1 MNGAFRI
8 AKLDFFT
15 MKSQAVLYVIMV
27 LIVSMFSIMDSSIIV
42 SFITGAWF
50 TALMASN
57 IFIIQE
63 KNNLN
68 RLYGS
73 VSVELKDIVLGRYIF
88 AFSNYV
94 ISLVTVIAVS
104 LIVSLFRDMFID
116 VSNILL
122 GFSLS
127 LLIFSI
133 ITGIQMPL
141 FFKLGYTKA
150 KMWAV
155 VPFLVVMLLVI
166 IPSFI
171 TVLSTFIQSVMSNQ
185 SMIIAVGIVVSC
197 VVQLISYKIA
207 VIAYRKRN

>member
-15 MKSQAVLYVIMV
+15 MKSQAVLYAIMV
-27 LIVSMFSIMDSSIIV
+27 LIIVMFSIMDSSITV

-57 IFIIQE
+57 IFVIQE

-127 LLIFSI
+127 LLIYSI

-150 KMWAV
+150 KIWAV

-185 SMIIAVGIVVSC
+185 SMIIAVGIVASGVI
-197 VVQLISYKIA
+197 QLISYKIA
-207 VIAYRKRN
+207 VIAYRKRK

>member
-15 MKSQAVLYVIMV
+15 MKSQAVLYAIMV
-27 LIVSMFSIMDSSIIV
+27 LIIVMFSIMDSSIIV

-57 IFIIQE
+57 IFVIQE

-94 ISLVTVIAVS
+94 ISLVTVIAFS

-127 LLIFSI
+127 LLIYSI

-150 KMWAV
+150 KIWAV

-185 SMIIAVGIVVSC
+185 SMIIAVGIVASC
-197 VVQLISYKIA
+197 VIQLISYKIA
-207 VIAYRKRN
+207 VIAYRKRK

>member
-15 MKSQAVLYVIMV
+15 MKSQAVLYAIMV
-27 LIVSMFSIMDSSIIV
+27 LIIVMFSIMDSSIIV

-57 IFIIQE
+57 IFVIQE

-94 ISLVTVIAVS
+94 ISLVTVIAFS

-127 LLIFSI
+127 LLIYSI
-133 ITGIQMPL
+133 IIGIQMPL

-150 KMWAV
+150 KIWAV

-185 SMIIAVGIVVSC
+185 SMIIAVGIVASC
-197 VVQLISYKIA
+197 VIQLISYKIA
-207 VIAYRKRN
+207 VIAYRKRK

>member
-15 MKSQAVLYVIMV
+15 MKSQAVLYAIMV
-27 LIVSMFSIMDSSIIV
+27 LIIVMFSIMDSSIIV

-57 IFIIQE
+57 IFVIQE

-127 LLIFSI
+127 LLIYSI

-150 KMWAV
+150 KIWAV

-185 SMIIAVGIVVSC
+185 SMIIAVGIVASC
-197 VVQLISYKIA
+197 VIQLISYKIA
-207 VIAYRKRN
+207 VIAYRKRK

>member
-1 MNGAFRI
+1 
-8 AKLDFFT
+8 
-15 MKSQAVLYVIMV
+15 
-27 LIVSMFSIMDSSIIV
+27 
-42 SFITGAWF
+42 
-50 TALMASN
+50 MASN
-57 IFIIQE
+57 IFVIQE

-94 ISLVTVIAVS
+94 ISLVTVIAIS

-127 LLIFSI
+127 LLIYSI
-133 ITGIQMPL
+133 IAGIQMPL

-185 SMIIAVGIVVSC
+185 SMIIAVGIVASC
-197 VVQLISYKIA
+197 VIQLISYKIA
-207 VIAYRKRN
+207 VIAYRKRK

>member
-8 AKLDFFT
+8 AQLDFFT
-15 MKSQAVLYVIMV
+15 MKSQAVLYAIMV
-27 LIVSMFSIMDSSIIV
+27 LIIVMFSIMDSSIIV

-116 VSNILL
+116 VANILL

-127 LLIFSI
+127 LLIYSI
-133 ITGIQMPL
+133 ITRIQMPL
-141 FFKLGYTKA
+141 FFKMGYTKT

-185 SMIIAVGIVVSC
+185 SMVIAVGIVASC
-197 VVQLISYKIA
+197 VIQLISYKIA
-207 VIAYRKRN
+207 VIAYRKRK

>member
-1 MNGAFRI
+1 
-8 AKLDFFT
+8 
-15 MKSQAVLYVIMV
+15 MKSQAVLYAIMV
-27 LIVSMFSIMDSSIIV
+27 LIIAMFSIMDSSIMV

-57 IFIIQE
+57 IFVIQE

-88 AFSNYV
+88 ALSNYA

-104 LIVSLFRDMFID
+104 LIVSLFRDMFIG
-116 VSNILL
+116 VANILL

-171 TVLSTFIQSVMSNQ
+171 TVLSTFIQSVMSNR
-185 SMIIAVGIVVSC
+185 SMIIAVGIVASC
-197 VVQLISYKIA
+197 AIQLISYKIA
-207 VIAYRKRN
+207 VIAYRKRK

>member
-57 IFIIQE
+57 IFVIQE

-88 AFSNYV
+88 AFSNYA
-94 ISLVTVIAVS
+94 ISLVTVIVVS

-150 KMWAV
+150 KIWAV
-155 VPFLVVMLLVI
+155 VPFLVVILLVI

-171 TVLSTFIQSVMSNQ
+171 TVLSTFIQSVMSNR
-185 SMIIAVGIVVSC
+185 SMIIAVGIVASC
-197 VVQLISYKIA
+197 VIQLISYKIA
-207 VIAYRKRN
+207 VIAYRKRK

>member
-15 MKSQAVLYVIMV
+15 MKSQAVLYAIMV
-27 LIVSMFSIMDSSIIV
+27 LIIVMFSIMDSSIIV

-88 AFSNYV
+88 AFSNYA

-116 VSNILL
+116 VSDILL

-127 LLIFSI
+127 LLIYSI

-155 VPFLVVMLLVI
+155 VPFLIVMLLVI

-171 TVLSTFIQSVMSNQ
+171 TVLSTFVQSVMSNQ
-185 SMIIAVGIVVSC
+185 SMIIAVGIVASC
-197 VVQLISYKIA
+197 VIQLISYKIA
-207 VIAYRKRN
+207 VIAYRKRK

>member
-15 MKSQAVLYVIMV
+15 MKSQAVLYAIMV
-27 LIVSMFSIMDSSIIV
+27 LIIVVFYIMDSSIIV

-57 IFIIQE
+57 IFVIQE

-127 LLIFSI
+127 LLIYSI

-150 KMWAV
+150 KIWAV

-185 SMIIAVGIVVSC
+185 SMIIAVGIVASC
-197 VVQLISYKIA
+197 VIQLISYKIA
-207 VIAYRKRN
+207 VIAYRKRK

>member
-57 IFIIQE
+57 IFVIQE

-88 AFSNYV
+88 AFSNYA
-94 ISLVTVIAVS
+94 IYLVTVIVVS

-150 KMWAV
+150 KIWAV

-171 TVLSTFIQSVMSNQ
+171 TVLSTFIQSVMSNR
-185 SMIIAVGIVVSC
+185 SMIIAVGIVASC
-197 VVQLISYKIA
+197 VIQLISYKIA
-207 VIAYRKRN
+207 VIAYRKRK

>member
-15 MKSQAVLYVIMV
+15 MKSQAVLYVLMV

-42 SFITGAWF
+42 LFITGAWF
-50 TALMASN
+50 TALMAST
-57 IFIIQE
+57 IFVIQE

-73 VSVELKDIVLGRYIF
+73 VSVGLKDIVLGRYIF
-88 AFSNYV
+88 VFSNYA
-94 ISLVTVIAVS
+94 ISLVIVIVVS
-104 LIVSLFRDMFID
+104 LIVSLFRNMFID
-116 VSNILL
+116 VSNFLL

-171 TVLSTFIQSVMSNQ
+171 TVLSTFIQSVMSNR
-185 SMIIAVGIVVSC
+185 SMLIAVGIVASC
-197 VVQLISYKIA
+197 VIQIISYKIA
-207 VIAYRKRN
+207 VIAYRKRK

>member
-8 AKLDFFT
+8 VKLDFFT
-15 MKSQAVLYVIMV
+15 MKSQTVLYAIMV
-27 LIVSMFSIMDSSIIV
+27 LIIAMFSIMDSSIIV

-50 TALMASN
+50 TALMASD

-68 RLYGS
+68 WLYGS

-88 AFSNYV
+88 AFSNYA

-104 LIVSLFRDMFID
+104 LIISLFRDMFID

-171 TVLSTFIQSVMSNQ
+171 TVLSAFIQLVRSNQ
-185 SMIIAVGIVVSC
+185 SMIIAVDIVASC
-197 VVQLISYKIA
+197 VIQLISYKIA
-207 VIAYRKRN
+207 VISYRKRK

>member
-15 MKSQAVLYVIMV
+15 MKSQAVLYAIMI
-27 LIVSMFSIMDSSIIV
+27 LIISMFSFMDSSIIV
-42 SFITGAWF
+42 LFITGAWF

-57 IFIIQE
+57 IFVVQE
-63 KNNLN
+63 KNNLD

-88 AFSNYV
+88 AFSNYA

-104 LIVSLFRDMFID
+104 LIVSLFQDMLID

-127 LLIFSI
+127 LLIYSI

-150 KMWAV
+150 KMWAI

-171 TVLSTFIQSVMSNQ
+171 TVLSTFIQSVMSNR
-185 SMIIAVGIVVSC
+185 SMIIAVGIVTSC
-197 VVQLISYKIA
+197 VIQLISYKIA
-207 VIAYRKRN
+207 VIAYRKRK